1 MDTTTKNNT
10 CPVPNG
16 VLLIVGGHENK
27 GEKQEKKVQE
37 AHHSKEVLEG
47 FVKLINKEDC
57 IIEVITTASSEA
69 VESINDYQQAF
80 TSLGVKHIGHIHH
93 DKRSDALH
101 DQQMADRVANADAIY
116 FSGGDQLKLT
126 SIYGGTDFLLKI
138 KERYIYDKLVLGG
151 TSAGAM
157 ALSTP
162 MIFAGNKA
170 VQQLA
175 GEVRITT
182 GLELLKDVCIDTH
195 FVDRGR
201 FVRMAQVVAT
211 NPTCIGM
218 GIEEDTAVIIRN
230 GLDAEVI
237 GSGVVI
243 IIEGFQISDSNIL
256 NFGSGESISI
266 HNLNVHMLSQ
276 GSKYQIPRHNPP
288 HL

>member
-1 MDTTTKNNT
+1 MDTAKTNT

-27 GEKQEKKVQE
+27 GEKQEKRVQE
-37 AHHSKEVLEG
+37 AHRSKEILDC
-47 FVKLINKEDC
+47 FAKLTGKKNN
-57 IIEVITTASSEA
+57 IIEIVTTASSEGA
-69 VESINDYQQAF
+69 ESFNDYLKAF
-80 TSLGVKHIGHIHH
+80 TSLGVEHVGHIHH
-93 DKRSDALH
+93 DKRTDALNNPEIIE
-101 DQQMADRVANADAIY
+101 RISNANAVY

-126 SIYGGTDFLLKI
+126 SVYGGTDFLLKL

-157 ALSTP
+157 AFSTP
-162 MIFAGNKA
+162 MIFAGNKE
-170 VQQLA
+170 VQQLT
-175 GEVRITT
+175 GEIRITT
-182 GLELLKDVCIDTH
+182 GLEFLKDVCIDTH

-211 NPTCIGM
+211 NPTCIGL

-230 GLDAEVI
+230 GLNAEVI

-243 IIEGFQISDSNIL
+243 IIEGFEITDSNIL
-256 NFGSGESISI
+256 NFGSGESISV

>member
-1 MDTTTKNNT
+1 MDSNKTNT

-16 VLLIVGGHENK
+16 VLVIVGGHENK
-27 GEKQEKKVQE
+27 GEKQEKIVQE
-37 AHHSKEVLEG
+37 AHRSKEVLDI
-47 FVKLINKEDC
+47 FVKLTGKKDSTV
-57 IIEVITTASSEA
+57 EVITTGSSQGD
-69 VESINDYQQAF
+69 ESFKDYNKAF
-80 TSLGVKHIGHIHH
+80 TSLGVKQVGHIHH
-93 DKRSDALH
+93 DKRIDALGN
-101 DQQMADRVANADAIY
+101 QELIDRLSNADAVY

-126 SIYGGTDFLLKI
+126 SIYGGTELLLKL

-157 ALSTP
+157 AFSTP
-162 MIFAGNKA
+162 MIFAGNKE

-182 GLELLKDVCIDTH
+182 GLEFLKDACIDTH

-211 NPTCIGM
+211 NPTCVGI

-230 GLDAEVI
+230 GLEAEVI
-237 GSGVVI
+237 GSGIVI
-243 IIEGFQISDSNIL
+243 IIEGFEITDSNIL
-256 NFGSGESISI
+256 DFGSGESISI
-266 HNLNVHMLSQ
+266 HNLKVNILSK
-276 GSKYQIPRHNPP
+276 GSKYQIPQHNPP

>member
-1 MDTTTKNNT
+1 MDTDKTNT

-16 VLLIVGGHENK
+16 VLVIVGGHENK

-37 AHHSKEVLEG
+37 AHHSKEVLDS
-47 FVKLINKEDC
+47 FIKLTGKKES
-57 IIEVITTASSEA
+57 IIEVVTSAASEG
-69 VESINDYQQAF
+69 VESFNDYHKAF
-80 TSLGVKHIGHIHH
+80 TSLGVKHVGHIHH
-93 DKRSDALH
+93 DKRTDALGNPEII
-101 DQQMADRVANADAIY
+101 DRISNADAVY

-126 SIYGGTDFLLKI
+126 SVYGGTEFLLKL

-157 ALSTP
+157 AFSTP

-182 GLELLKDVCIDTH
+182 GLEFLKDVCIDTH

-211 NPTCIGM
+211 NPTCVGM

-230 GLDAEVI
+230 GLDAEVL

-243 IIEGFQISDSNIL
+243 IIEGFQITDSNIL

-266 HNLNVHMLSQ
+266 HNLNVHMLSK